1 MEEKILIFGHK
12 NPDTDT
18 ICSSMVKQILC
29 EKEENTNVK
38 AVRLGNVNK
47 ETKYALDYLQIEAPE
62 LIEKVEEG
70 QKVILIDHNEFNQ
83 SADGIENAKIVEV
96 VDHHR
101 ICNFQTTDPLYYTA
115 RPYGCTATILY
126 QEFVAK
132 GIEIDKKEAILM
144 ASAIISDTLLLKSPT
159 TTKYDEKALGNLG
172 RIAGIDINKYG
183 LEMLKAGTDL
193 DDFSEE
199 ELINLDA
206 KKFESKGV
214 KCVIAQVNTV
224 SIPDVLKRKEKLE
237 EAMNKAIL
245 ENEIDLFVLAITDIL
260 NSNSQIIALGN
271 RVDIIEKSCKLDDN
285 MALLEGVVSRKKQ
298 LLPMVENNI

>member
-29 EKEENTNVK
+29 EKEGNTNVK

-47 ETKYALDYLQIEAPE
+47 ETQYALDYLQIEAPE

-83 SADGIENAKIVEV
+83 SADGIENAKIIEV

-101 ICNFQTTDPLYYTA
+101 ICNFQTTEPLYYTA
-115 RPYGCTATILY
+115 RPFGCTATILY

-132 GIEIDKKEAILM
+132 GIEIEKKEAVLM

-159 TTKYDEKALGNLG
+159 TTKYDEKALGELG

-193 DDFSEE
+193 DDFSEK

-237 EAMNKAIL
+237 EEMKNAIS
-245 ENEIDLFVLAITDIL
+245 ENGTDLFVLAITDI
-260 NSNSQIIALGN
+260 
-271 RVDIIEKSCKLDDN
+271 
-285 MALLEGVVSRKKQ
+285 
-298 LLPMVENNI
+298 

>member
-1 MEEKILIFGHK
+1 MEEKTLIFGHK

-29 EKEENTNVK
+29 EKSGDTNVK

-47 ETKYALDYLQIEAPE
+47 ETQYALDYLKISAPE
-62 LIEKVEEG
+62 LIEKVEVG

-83 SADGIENAKIVEV
+83 SADGIENAKIIEV

-115 RPYGCTATILY
+115 KPYGCTATILY
-126 QEFVAK
+126 QEFIAK
-132 GIEIDKKEAILM
+132 GIEIGKEEAILM

-159 TTKYDEKALGNLG
+159 TTKFDEVALGELG
-172 RIAGIDINKYG
+172 RIAGIEINKYG
-183 LEMLKAGTDL
+183 LDLLKAGTDL
-193 DDFSEE
+193 DDFSEK

-224 SIPDVLKRKEKLE
+224 SIPDVLTRKAKLE
-237 EAMNKAIL
+237 EEMNNAI
-245 ENEIDLFVLAITDIL
+245 NEDSIDLFVLAITDIL

-271 RVDIIEKSCKLDDN
+271 RTDIVEKTCKLEDN

>member
-1 MEEKILIFGHK
+1 MEEKTFIFGHK

-18 ICSSMVKQILC
+18 ICSSMVKKILC
-29 EKEENTNVK
+29 EKEGNTSVK

-47 ETKYALDYLQIEAPE
+47 ETQYALDYLQIEAPE

-70 QKVILIDHNEFNQ
+70 QKVILVDHNEFNQ
-83 SADGIENAKIVEV
+83 SADGIENAKIIEV

-101 ICNFQTTDPLYYTA
+101 ISNFQTTDPLYYTA
-115 RPYGCTATILY
+115 RPFGCTATILY
-126 QEFVAK
+126 QEFIEK
-132 GIEIDKKEAILM
+132 GIEIDKKEAVLM

-159 TTKYDEKALGNLG
+159 TTKYDEKALGELG

-183 LEMLKAGTDL
+183 LDLLKAGTDL
-193 DDFSEE
+193 DDFSEK

-237 EAMNKAIL
+237 EEMKNAIA
-245 ENEIDLFVLAITDIL
+245 ENGIDLFVLAITDIL

-271 RVDIIEKSCKLDDN
+271 RVDIIEKSCKLEDN
-285 MALLEGVVSRKKQ
+285 MVLLEGVVSRKKQ